1 MTNSTFLKFLVG
13 LSVFFAILPSYGQIT
28 ISSSDVEPFV
38 KTGGKYTSYHD
49 ATTKTVNIGT
59 TGQTS
64 WDFSGLVSTTE
75 YVVKSEPVSTSA
87 YAADFPDAQ
96 YVSYYETLVDGNYNK
111 TWIYN
116 SLGSEYVTNGCV
128 VTGASSIGNI
138 TTKIKFSPLYVSYKF
153 PIQMGYSNTYSGTQN
168 FNSVVSIPGFG
179 DVPNNSS
186 QTVDET
192 LTVDGYGV
200 VTFPDGKKMDALRI
214 KKVTTTTDS
223 KGAKTILQYIIMTKS
238 GNDVTVTPTDL
249 DATSG
254 NVSVSEIKWEIL
266 SDSQPTVTVSAPS
279 QLNATPDKTQVV
291 LSWTD
296 NSTNETGFV
305 IERAE
310 GNSTNFTSVG
320 TTLANVVTFSD
331 NTAVAGIAYTYR
343 IKAIGTNISSDYSN
357 TSTATIPLLVSVIA
371 PSELTAKVEN
381 NAIVLSWKDNA
392 SNETGFVVERSD
404 VNSANFT
411 LLASLGA
418 NVQTYTDNSA
428 GANMPYTYRVKA
440 VSDQVS
446 SDFSNNV
453 FITIPLVVV
462 KAPSGLTVTAGS
474 TVIVLKWTDNSTNE
488 TGFVIERAE
497 GNSTK
502 YTALASLDANA
513 TTYSDANVTAGVNY
527 TYRVKAIGSNSVSD
541 FSNIAT
547 SVIQV
552 IEVVNAPSGLTAT
565 VGSDVIVLSWKDNAT
580 NETGFVVERA
590 EGNSTNFT
598 SIGTTLAD
606 VVTYSD
612 KSVTA
617 GIAYTYRIK
626 ATGASSNSEYST
638 NAGATIVTSAIEI
651 SESNP
656 VLVGNY
662 PNPMTSS
669 TRISFYMPRRENV
682 TIEVYDLS
690 GKSMEKLADR
700 QFEQGKHEVIL
711 ERKGLKSGVYLYSI
725 FTSDYKQ
732 TRKLI
737 VE

>member
-249 DATSG
+249 NATSG

-291 LSWTD
+291 LS
-296 NSTNETGFV
+296 
-305 IERAE
+305 
-310 GNSTNFTSVG
+310 
-320 TTLANVVTFSD
+320 
-331 NTAVAGIAYTYR
+331 
-343 IKAIGTNISSDYSN
+343 
-357 TSTATIPLLVSVIA
+357 
-371 PSELTAKVEN
+371 
-381 NAIVLSWKDNA
+381 
-392 SNETGFVVERSD
+392 
-404 VNSANFT
+404 
-411 LLASLGA
+411 
-418 NVQTYTDNSA
+418 
-428 GANMPYTYRVKA
+428 
-440 VSDQVS
+440 
-446 SDFSNNV
+446 
-453 FITIPLVVV
+453 
-462 KAPSGLTVTAGS
+462 
-474 TVIVLKWTDNSTNE
+474 WTDNSTNE

-725 FTSDYKQ
+725 FTSDFKQ